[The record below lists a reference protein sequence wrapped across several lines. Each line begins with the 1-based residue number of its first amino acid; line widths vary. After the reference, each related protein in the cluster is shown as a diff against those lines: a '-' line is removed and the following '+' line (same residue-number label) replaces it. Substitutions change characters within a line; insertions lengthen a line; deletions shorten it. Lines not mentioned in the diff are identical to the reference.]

1 MRKLSL
7 AVSVAAL
14 SVVPSLSLADIFD
27 ARSMGRGGAGLTMG
41 EYNQA
46 ILNPALINHFD
57 ENDDFSFALN
67 AGVFASDKD
76 DMLQA
81 TEDAQDAIDDLENGI
96 GDAGDVDAQLLDLS
110 GKIVQADVGSSVL
123 LGIPNKSLPMA
134 VVVRGKVAFGTV
146 FDYSNSDSAILQ
158 DIDGVASDPLYVP
171 NPANDTNGDGQIT
184 QDDLTSTI
192 TASAI
197 AVTEGGFMFG
207 HKMNGLELGATLKAQ
222 QIELISYTA
231 NVANFDEGDISDSDL
246 SEKSSSVNVDLG
258 ANLRLGENG
267 QFVVAGT
274 IENLV
279 PQTFDGPLGTE
290 YEMEPVVTAAV
301 GYGSTYFKAEANM
314 DLTVRNG
321 YDLLADT
328 QFARVGL
335 EFSAGRHFHLRAG
348 YRADLKDNV
357 SDVITGGI
365 GITPFD
371 RFNIDLSGMIGEG
384 ETYGAALQIGFKI

>member
-57 ENDDFSFALN
+57 EDDEFSFALN

-81 TEDAQDAIDDLENGI
+81 TEDAQDAIDALESNP
-96 GDAGDVDAQLLDLS
+96 APSVGDVVEANERLKDLND
-110 GKIVQADVGSSVL
+110 KLVQADVGSSVL
-123 LGIPNKSLPMA
+123 IGIPNKSLPAA
-134 VVVRGKVAFGTV
+134 VVVRGKLSFGSEVAYVDTDAAV
-146 FDYSNSDSAILQ
+146 LAL
-158 DIDGVASDPLYVP
+158 IDTGAAS
-171 NPANDTNGDGQIT
+171 
-184 QDDLTSTI
+184 QDDLKSTI

-207 HKMNGLELGATLKAQ
+207 HKVNGLELGATLKAQ
-222 QIELISYTA
+222 QIELISYSA
-231 NVANFDEGDISDSDL
+231 NVANFDEGDIADGDL

-279 PQTFDGPLGTE
+279 PQTFDGPVRTNGTVSTADDVSTE

-321 YDLLADT
+321 YDLLKDT
-328 QFARVGL
+328 QFARIGI

-357 SDVITGGI
+357 SDVVTGGI

-384 ETYGAALQIGFKI
+384 ETLGAALQIGFKI

>member
-57 ENDDFSFALN
+57 EDDEFSFALN

-81 TEDAQDAIDDLENGI
+81 TEDAQDAIDALEDNP
-96 GDAGDVDAQLLDLS
+96 ALTPGDVIEANDRLKDLND
-110 GKIVQADVGSSVL
+110 KLVQADVGSSVL
-123 LGIPNKSLPMA
+123 IGIPNKSLPAA
-134 VVVRGKVAFGTV
+134 VVVRGKLSFGTEV
-146 FDYSNSDSAILQ
+146 NYDDGDALVLAAIDAGL
-158 DIDGVASDPLYVP
+158 A
-171 NPANDTNGDGQIT
+171 T
-184 QDDLTSTI
+184 QDDLQSSI

-207 HKMNGLELGATLKAQ
+207 HKVNGLELGATLKAQ

-231 NVANFDEGDISDSDL
+231 NVANFDEGDIADGDL

-328 QFARVGL
+328 QFARVGI

-357 SDVITGGI
+357 SDVVTGGI

-384 ETYGAALQIGFKI
+384 ETLGAALQIGFKI

>member
-76 DMLQA
+76 DLIQS
-81 TEDAQDAIDDLENGI
+81 TDDAQDALDELEANPQT
-96 GDAGDVDAQLLDLS
+96 GDAAKVFDLLGTIDA
-110 GKIVQADVGSSVL
+110 KIVQVDAGSSL
-123 LGIPNKSLPMA
+123 LVGIPNKTLPA
-134 VVVRGKVAFGTV
+134 ALVVKMKASVGAEFERADGDA
-146 FDYSNSDSAILQ
+146 AILQ
-158 DIDGVASDPLYVP
+158 DIEDGVLGV
-171 NPANDTNGDGQIT
+171 T
-184 QDDLTSTI
+184 QEDLQSSLN
-192 TASAI
+192 ASAVGL
-197 AVTEGGFMFG
+197 AEAGVMFG
-207 HKMNGLELGATLKAQ
+207 HKLANSLELGATIKAQ
-222 QIELISYTA
+222 KVELYSYSERIA
-231 NVANFDEGDISDSDL
+231 NSDAADVIDEEDFKESHSAF
-246 SEKSSSVNVDLG
+246 NVDLG
-258 ANLRLGENG
+258 ANMRFGANN

-274 IENLV
+274 IENLI
-279 PQTFDGPLGTE
+279 PKSFDGPNRKSDGSATE

>member
-57 ENDDFSFALN
+57 EDDEFSFALN

-81 TEDAQDAIDDLENGI
+81 TEDAQDAIDALENNP
-96 GDAGDVDAQLLDLS
+96 ALTPGDVIEANERLKDLND
-110 GKIVQADVGSSVL
+110 KLVQADVGSSVL
-123 LGIPNKSLPMA
+123 IGIPNKSLPAA
-134 VVVRGKVAFGTV
+134 VVVRGKLSFGTEV
-146 FDYSNSDSAILQ
+146 NYDDGDALVLAAIDAGL
-158 DIDGVASDPLYVP
+158 A
-171 NPANDTNGDGQIT
+171 T
-184 QDDLTSTI
+184 QDDLQSSI

-207 HKMNGLELGATLKAQ
+207 HKVNGLELGATLKAQ
-222 QIELISYTA
+222 QIELISYAA
-231 NVANFDEGDISDSDL
+231 NVANFDEGDIADGDL

-274 IENLV
+274 VENLV

-328 QFARVGL
+328 QFARVGI

-357 SDVITGGI
+357 SDVFTGGI

-384 ETYGAALQIGFKI
+384 ETLGAALQIGFKI

>member
-81 TEDAQDAIDDLENGI
+81 TEDAQDAIDALEDNP
-96 GDAGDVDAQLLDLS
+96 ALTPGDVFEANERLKDLND
-110 GKIVQADVGSSVL
+110 KLVQADVGTSVL
-123 LGIPNKSLPMA
+123 IGIPNKSLPAA
-134 VVVRGKVAFGTV
+134 VVVRGKLSFGTEV
-146 FDYSNSDSAILQ
+146 TYDDNDALVLAAI
-158 DIDGVASDPLYVP
+158 DAGVA
-171 NPANDTNGDGQIT
+171 T
-184 QDDLTSTI
+184 QDDLQSSI